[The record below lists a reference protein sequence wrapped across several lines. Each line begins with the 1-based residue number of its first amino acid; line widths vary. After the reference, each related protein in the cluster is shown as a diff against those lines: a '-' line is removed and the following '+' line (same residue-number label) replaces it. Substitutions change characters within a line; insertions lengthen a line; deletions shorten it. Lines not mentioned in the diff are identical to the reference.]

1 MILKRIYSPDSIMPT
16 SETSPLYET
25 ANGSAV
31 FCTCC
36 NRVEMMLGNAVLYL
50 QRDDFASV
58 LRVID
63 GFDAESAPDSPRRDF
78 VIRTEHDDAAFAFTR
93 REVLELRGLVV
104 GARGA
109 LRLYDG
115 LTSARFDARELLH

>member
-1 MILKRIYSPDSIMPT
+1 MTT
-16 SETSPLYET
+16 SESPSLFET
-25 ANGSAV
+25 ANGRAV

-50 QRDDFASV
+50 ERDDFASV

-63 GFDAESAPDSPRRDF
+63 GFDAEGAPDSPRRDF
-78 VIRTEHDDAAFAFTR
+78 VIRTQHDDAAFAFTR
-93 REVLELRGLVV
+93 REVMELRGLVL

-109 LRLYDG
+109 LRLYEG
-115 LTSARFDARELLH
+115 ITAARTAAHADTRALLH

>member
-1 MILKRIYSPDSIMPT
+1 MRT
-16 SETSPLYET
+16 SETPSLYET
-25 ANGSAV
+25 ANGRAV

-50 QRDDFASV
+50 ERDDFTSV

-63 GFDAESAPDSPRRDF
+63 GFDVDSAPDSPRRDY
-78 VIRTEHDDAAFAFTR
+78 VIRTQHDDAAFAFSR
-93 REVLELRGLVV
+93 REVMELRGLVL

-109 LRLYDG
+109 LRTYDRMAAPRG
-115 LTSARFDARELLH
+115 DSRGLLH